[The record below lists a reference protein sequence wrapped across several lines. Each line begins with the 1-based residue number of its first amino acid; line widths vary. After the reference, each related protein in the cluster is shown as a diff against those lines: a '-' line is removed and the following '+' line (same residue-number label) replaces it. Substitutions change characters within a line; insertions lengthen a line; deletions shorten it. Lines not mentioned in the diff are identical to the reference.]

1 MSILYQAFGFV
12 LFQIYNLVQNY
23 GVAVILFTILVKV
36 CILPLNIKQTK
47 SMKEMQALQPELQK
61 LQKKYKNNPEK
72 LNAETMKL
80 YKLYKVS
87 PMAGCLPLLI
97 QLPIIYALFGAL
109 REPLKWVFTNG
120 DATAVSQNFLWIPS
134 LQNPDPWY
142 ILPILCVVFTF
153 ITQKFMMSAQK
164 GTMAASAEKS
174 QKMMLYIMPVMIG
187 FAAVQMPAGVA
198 LYWVVQNIFTFVQ
211 QFVMMRKPLDKIDPK
226 EAERRVE
233 EAKREEIKQK
243 KKERKEQSEAR
254 AEASAAQS
262 GRQPKKKNND
272 NGPKKP
278 MTRPASNKKVQPKKQ
293 TITKIPQR
301 EATVEETEKD

>member
-1 MSILYQAFGFV
+1 MDILYQAFGFV
-12 LFQIYNLVQNY
+12 LFQIFTFVQNY
-23 GVAVILFTILVKV
+23 GVSVILFTILVKL

-47 SMKEMQALQPELQK
+47 SMREMQALQPELQK

-109 REPLKWVFTNG
+109 REPTKWVFTNG
-120 DATAVSQNFLWIPS
+120 DASAVSQQFLWIPS

-153 ITQKFMMSAQK
+153 ITQKFTMSVQK
-164 GTMAASAEKS
+164 GTMDPAA
-174 QKMMLYIMPVMIG
+174 QKTQNMMLYMMPLFIG
-187 FAAVQMPAGVA
+187 FAAISMPAGVA

-211 QFVMMRKPLDKIDPK
+211 QFVMMRKPLPKVDPI
-226 EAERRVE
+226 EAEKRVE
-233 EAKREEIKQK
+233 EAKREEIKK
-243 KKERKEQSEAR
+243 KKDDRKQQSEAR
-254 AEASAAQS
+254 AEAMAAQN
-262 GRQPKKKNND
+262 GKPVKKKED
-272 NGPKKP
+272 TKDKKP
-278 MTRPASNKKVQPKKQ
+278 LTKPASSKKVKRQ
-293 TITKIPQR
+293 TITKIPGR
-301 EATVEETEKD
+301 NESLDNSKDE